1 MDISEEIRQHLFFI
15 RGERNRLLK
24 DSDWVDIVDSNVIT
38 DDKRAIWREYRQ
50 LLRDITNNIT
60 VATSIPPPPNM

>member
-60 VATSIPPPPNM
+60 LATSIPLPPNM